1 MSKINLGDEVQDL
14 VTGFKGIAIV
24 WTTWLTGCDRYAVQ
38 PKGVDK
44 AGKIYESNTFDED
57 SLIVL
62 KKKKVKEGQR
72 VTGGPGLYGATVKKY

>member
-1 MSKINLGDEVQDL
+1 MTKITLGDEVQDS
-14 VTGFKGIAIV
+14 VTGFKGIAIAR
-24 WTTWLTGCDRYAVQ
+24 TTWLSGCDRYIVQ

-57 SLIVL
+57 SLIIL

-72 VTGGPGLYGATVKKY
+72 VTGGPGLYGATVSKY

>member
-1 MSKINLGDEVQDL
+1 MAKINLGDEVQDS
-14 VTGFKGIAIV
+14 VTGFKGIAIAR
-24 WTTWLTGCDRYAVQ
+24 TTWLTGCDRYIVQ

-44 AGKIYESNTFDED
+44 AGKIYENNTFDED

-72 VTGGPGLYGATVKKY
+72 KTGGPDMYGARVTKY